1 MSEGSGTPPPGQPA
15 GGKRPAIG
23 LQIKL
28 PCASLDD
35 VKARYA
41 DELRQNQFFVRTRT
55 PRPKDTLVRLEAHLA
70 SGDPGFRAA
79 AIVCEV
85 TEAGMRLQLLGV
97 DDAASA
103 MIAELGGTPPP
114 TFKADPAR
122 AATAAGALAL
132 SQRKPDITALKG
144 ITPPPSPFS
153 RPGPPPPPPDAMPA
167 KASTRPVEPKLPPP
181 VMTQPP
187 PKAPPAAPAAAPAPP
202 AKAAIK
208 GAMIGI
214 DLGTTNSAAAAVKEG
229 KPFVIPSREGYNT
242 DRKSTRLNS
251 SH

>member
-85 TEAGMRLQLLGV
+85 TDTGIRLQLLGV
-97 DDAASA
+97 DATASA
-103 MIAELGGTPPP
+103 MTSERGGTRPQ
-114 TFKADPAR
+114 TIKTDPA
-122 AATAAGALAL
+122 
-132 SQRKPDITALKG
+132 P
-144 ITPPPSPFS
+144 
-153 RPGPPPPPPDAMPA
+153 
-167 KASTRPVEPKLPPP
+167 
-181 VMTQPP
+181 
-187 PKAPPAAPAAAPAPP
+187 
-202 AKAAIK
+202 
-208 GAMIGI
+208 
-214 DLGTTNSAAAAVKEG
+214 SAAAAG
-229 KPFVIPSREGYNT
+229 
-242 DRKSTRLNS
+242 
-251 SH
+251 

>member
-1 MSEGSGTPPPGQPA
+1 LLRRPARPYEYRANVGGLRNPPPGQPA

-85 TEAGMRLQLLGV
+85 TEAGMRLQLL
-97 DDAASA
+97 AW
-103 MIAELGGTPPP
+103 T
-114 TFKADPAR
+114 TRRAR
-122 AATAAGALAL
+122 
-132 SQRKPDITALKG
+132 
-144 ITPPPSPFS
+144 
-153 RPGPPPPPPDAMPA
+153 
-167 KASTRPVEPKLPPP
+167 
-181 VMTQPP
+181 
-187 PKAPPAAPAAAPAPP
+187 
-202 AKAAIK
+202 
-208 GAMIGI
+208 
-214 DLGTTNSAAAAVKEG
+214 
-229 KPFVIPSREGYNT
+229 
-242 DRKSTRLNS
+242 
-251 SH
+251 

>member
-70 SGDPGFRAA
+70 LGDLGFRAA

-97 DDAASA
+97 DDAASV

-114 TFKADPAR
+114 TLKVDPAR
-122 AATAAGALAL
+122 AAAAAGALAL
-132 SQRKPDITALKG
+132 SERKPDITTLKG

-167 KASTRPVEPKLPPP
+167 RKPPPPPPDAMPPRAPPPPPPDAMPARMPPPPPPDAMPPRAPPPSEAMPAKASTRPAEPKLPPP
-181 VMTQPP
+181 
-187 PKAPPAAPAAAPAPP
+187 
-202 AKAAIK
+202 
-208 GAMIGI
+208 
-214 DLGTTNSAAAAVKEG
+214 
-229 KPFVIPSREGYNT
+229 
-242 DRKSTRLNS
+242 
-251 SH
+251 